1 MDFDDT
7 PSEAAWRLRVRTFVR
22 EHRSEMP
29 RGVEQYNAEDEAE
42 LGPRKAWQRIL
53 YDAGFVGVGWP
64 EHMGGRPGTP
74 MQAAIVAQE
83 LSRAGSA
90 PLINR
95 IGLGMAGPTIL
106 THGTATQQARYIKP
120 LLRADEVWCQ
130 LFSEPSAGSD
140 LAAVETRATLEDD
153 ATTWHLSGQKVW
165 TSSARHSDFGIIV
178 ARSDDSL
185 PKHRGLT
192 YFVIDMHSPGIT
204 IRPLRQMSGDT
215 GFNEVFFDDVAVPA
229 ENVVGEVNNGWRVV
243 LTTLMNERLA
253 IGGGG
258 TDIGI
263 GVNEL
268 VAEAAERIPELSPDR
283 VALLLQDIGQAYI
296 EALAVRLTGYRRL
309 TAISRGAVPGPEA
322 SAGKLAGVASGRRIA
337 EIGRRLLGVDAV
349 WQDPP
354 PGSAAWHHVSAVLQG
369 LSIAGGT
376 EQILKNVIGERVLG
390 LPPDLRVDKSVPF
403 RDVARDPLAEIRV
416 L

>member
-7 PSEAAWRLRVRTFVR
+7 PFEAGWRLGVRTFIE
-22 EHRSEMP
+22 EHRAEMP
-29 RGVEQYNAEDEAE
+29 RGVEHYNAEDAAE
-42 LGPRKAWQRIL
+42 LSPRKTWQRTL

-64 EHMGGRPGTP
+64 EHLGGRPGTP

-83 LSRAGSA
+83 LSRAGSS

-106 THGTATQQARYIKP
+106 THGTSAQQGRYIKP

-140 LAAVETRATLEDD
+140 LAAVETRATLRGD
-153 ATTWHLSGQKVW
+153 ATTWAISGQKVW
-165 TSSARHSDFGIIV
+165 TSTAHHSDFGIIV

-192 YFVIDMHSPGIT
+192 YFVVDMHSPGIT

-215 GFNEVFFDDVAVPA
+215 GFNEVFFDEVAVPA
-229 ENVVGEVNNGWRVV
+229 ENVIGEVNGGWRVV

-268 VAEAAERIPELSPDR
+268 VGEAAERIPHLSPDR
-283 VALLLQDIGQAYI
+283 VALLLQDLGQAYI

-309 TAISRGAVPGPEA
+309 TAISRGAIPGPEA

-337 EIGRRLLGVDAV
+337 EIGRRLLGPDAV
-349 WQDPP
+349 WQDLP

-376 EQILKNVIGERVLG
+376 EQILKNVIGERVPG
-390 LPPDLRVDKSVPF
+390 AAAGPQGRQVGGIS
-403 RDVARDPLAEIRV
+403 RYRS
-416 L
+416 

>member
-1 MDFDDT
+1 
-7 PSEAAWRLRVRTFVR
+7 
-22 EHRSEMP
+22 MP
-29 RGVEQYNAEDEAE
+29 RGVEQYNAEDAAE
-42 LGPRKAWQRIL
+42 LRPRKAWQRTL
-53 YDAGFVGVGWP
+53 YDAGFVGIGWP
-64 EHMGGRPGTP
+64 GHVGGHPGTP
-74 MQAAIVAQE
+74 IQAAIVAQE

-106 THGTATQQARYIKP
+106 IHGTAAQQARYIKP

-140 LAAVETRATLEDD
+140 LAAVETRARLNAD
-153 ATTWHLSGQKVW
+153 ATIWHLSGQKVW
-165 TSSARHSDFGIIV
+165 TSTAHHADFGIIV
-178 ARSDDSL
+178 ARSDDSV
-185 PKHRGLT
+185 PKHQGLT
-192 YFVIDMHSPGIT
+192 YFIIDMHLPGISV
-204 IRPLRQMSGDT
+204 RPLRQMSGDT
-215 GFNEVFFDDVAVPA
+215 GFNEVFLDDVLVPA
-229 ENVVGEVNNGWRVV
+229 ENVVGEVNGGWRVV

-258 TDIGI
+258 TDIGV

-268 VAEAAERIPELSPDR
+268 VAEASERIPHLSPGR
-283 VALLLQDIGQAYI
+283 VAVLLQDIGQAYI

-337 EIGRRLLGVDAV
+337 EVGRRLLGPDAV
-349 WQDPP
+349 WRDSP

-403 RDVARDPLAEIRV
+403 RDVGGDQLEEIRTP
-416 L
+416 